1 MQRRTGKVGRKVHE
15 QIRVQ
20 YRAVST
26 PVPQRE
32 QLTLQEFRRSFGPGL
47 LWAGAAI
54 GVSHLVQ
61 STRAGAEGGLAL
73 SGIVLAAL
81 VIKYPFFE
89 FGPRYAAATGESL
102 VEGYRRIGR
111 WAVWLYFLLTIATA
125 VIITATIALF
135 AGFLAA
141 AAAGLQPG
149 WAGWASGLL
158 YVASALLL
166 WRGRFRLL
174 DITIKGILVA
184 LSVTT
189 LIAAGFALPRVDFS
203 TLTLWPDL
211 GPGGVTTLAF
221 TLALAGWMP
230 SAIDIAVW
238 SSLWTLAKDRATG
251 ARTRVV
257 TARADFLVGYLG
269 TAVLAFAFVIL
280 GAAVMHGSG
289 REFSPQGT
297 VFSLQLADLYADTL
311 GGWTRPFV
319 LVAAV
324 TTMLSTLLA
333 VMDGF
338 PRAISRSIA
347 VIRGSAAGPD
357 RSDDDSSYW
366 WTMAGMG
373 LLTMVLVNRFGGTL
387 TAMVDFATIV
397 SFLTAPVL
405 GYLNLRVVTMPTMP
419 GEHRPGPLLQALSY
433 GGLVLLFA
441 FGAVYLAT
449 R

>member
-1 MQRRTGKVGRKVHE
+1 MPH
-15 QIRVQ
+15 
-20 YRAVST
+20 
-26 PVPQRE
+26 RE
-32 QLTLQEFRRSFGPGL
+32 RLTIQEFRRSFGPGL

-81 VIKYPFFE
+81 VVKYPFFE

-135 AGFLAA
+135 AGFLAV
-141 AAAGLQPG
+141 AAAGLQTG
-149 WAGWASGLL
+149 WAGWATGLL
-158 YVASALLL
+158 YVVSALLL

-189 LIAAGFALPRVDFS
+189 LIAAGFALPRADFS
-203 TLTLWPDL
+203 TLTIWPDI

-251 ARTRVV
+251 TRTRVV

-269 TAVLAFAFVIL
+269 TATLAFAFVIL

-289 REFSPQGT
+289 RSFSPQGT
-297 VFSLQLADLYADTL
+297 VFSLQLADLYAETL

-324 TTMLSTLLA
+324 TTMLSTLLT

-347 VIRGSAAGPD
+347 VIRGPAAGPG
-357 RSDDDSSYW
+357 RADDNAAYW

-405 GYLNLRVVTMPTMP
+405 GYLNLRVVTMPAMP
-419 GEHRPGPLLQALSY
+419 REHRPGPLLQALSY
-433 GGLVLLFA
+433 AGLVLLFA

-449 R
+449 LWSHPS